1 MTIPTSPGKL
11 VALACLAAGCAKL
24 FGVVAVKAAAGDL
37 FLLGLLAAAVLP

>member
-11 VALACLAAGCAKL
+11 IAIVCLAAGCAKL
-24 FGVVAVKAAAGDL
+24 FGIVAVKFAASDL